1 MPSNQRCQN
10 LSNPIFVVLFV
21 IFYVAAVVCLRV
33 SERRSAM
40 AQIQFTQGA
49 YIWNIWAIKNCA
61 HTHAPA
67 QGRE

>member
-21 IFYVAAVVCLRV
+21 IFYVAAVVCERV
-33 SERRSAM
+33 SERTSAM

-49 YIWNIWAIKNCA
+49 EYMGHKKLRTHTCA
-61 HTHAPA
+61 ST
-67 QGRE
+67 R